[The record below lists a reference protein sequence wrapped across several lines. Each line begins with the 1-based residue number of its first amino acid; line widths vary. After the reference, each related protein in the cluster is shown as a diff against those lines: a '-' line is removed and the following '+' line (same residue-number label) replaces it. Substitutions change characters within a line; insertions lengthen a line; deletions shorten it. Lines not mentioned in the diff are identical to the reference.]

1 MRFSCDQLRDQGRVT
16 RGVRGIKLKPN
27 DKVDTFLVVDD
38 EKLLLIAG
46 KNGLGIRTR
55 FSAFLPNGGKNDDEK
70 SDDITP
76 RKRGGQ
82 GVTAMNNDC
91 IVGALSV
98 NPESEI
104 LMITSNGQA
113 MRCPV
118 NNIRET
124 NRGSKGVRLVN
135 LSDGDS
141 LIAVS
146 EVVELSEEIDDQQP
160 SEIANESSPSDEEE
174 ETKV

>member
-1 MRFSCDQLRDQGRVT
+1 M
-16 RGVRGIKLKPN
+16 
-27 DKVDTFLVVDD
+27 
-38 EKLLLIAG
+38 
-46 KNGLGIRTR
+46 
-55 FSAFLPNGGKNDDEK
+55 
-70 SDDITP
+70 
-76 RKRGGQ
+76 
-82 GVTAMNNDC
+82 
-91 IVGALSV
+91 GALSV

-141 LIAVS
+141 LMI
-146 EVVELSEEIDDQQP
+146 LSHIR
-160 SEIANESSPSDEEE
+160 SC
-174 ETKV
+174 